1 MAQTNNTTLQ
11 LYYSPTAAAVPSAG
25 NLAFGELAINILD
38 EKLYFKNSAGVVK
51 LLASPSG
58 ATGTVQSVSVVSA
71 NGLAGTVA
79 TATTTPAITLSTTIT
94 GILKG
99 NGTAISAAV
108 ASTDY
113 APATSGTSILK
124 GNGTGG
130 FANAVAS
137 TDYAPAT
144 SGTSILYGNGTG
156 GFSSVTVAAP
166 LTFTT
171 GTLGLGPVT
180 VGTSILYGDGAGG
193 ISNVTIGTGVSFV
206 AGTLSATGSG
216 GTVTSVTGTSPVVS
230 SGGTTP
236 AISLAANYGDT
247 QNPYDSK
254 TANFVLAAP
263 NGSAGAPT
271 FRALLAA
278 DIPTLNQNTTGNAGG
293 LSTTNWTVFQS
304 GTKLFFAYNGVNKA
318 SIDSNGNII
327 TVGNVTAFGTP

>member
-11 LYYSPTAAAVPSAG
+11 LYYSPTAAAVPTAG

-38 EKLYFKNSAGVVK
+38 EKLYFKNSSGVVK

-58 ATGTVQSVSVVSA
+58 ASGSVESVSVVSA
-71 NGLAGTVA
+71 NGFAGTVA
-79 TATTTPAITLSTTIT
+79 TDTTTPAITLSTTVT

-99 NGTAISAAV
+99 NGAAISAAV

-180 VGTSILYGDGAGG
+180 AGTSILYGDGAGG
-193 ISNVTIGTGVSFV
+193 ISNATIGTGLSFV
-206 AGTLSATGSG
+206 TGTLSATG
-216 GTVTSVTGTSPVVS
+216 
-230 SGGTTP
+230 
-236 AISLAANYGDT
+236 
-247 QNPYDSK
+247 
-254 TANFVLAAP
+254 AP
-263 NGSAGAPT
+263 SIA
-271 FRALLAA
+271 
-278 DIPTLNQNTTGNAGG
+278 
-293 LSTTNWTVFQS
+293 TTNWTVSQT
-304 GTKLFFAYNGVNKA
+304 GTKLFFAYNGVNKV
-318 SIDSNGNII
+318 SIDENGNII